1 MSKKIFDFCFV
12 LFGND
17 HSTPCVDD
25 GGQSTYELVCEHC
38 ASFAEVVS
46 ALSSDPWWLAT
57 PSGWPPHPKSP
68 TQFGVAIFSTTTII
82 FATEYT

>member
-1 MSKKIFDFCFV
+1 MMSKFFFDFCFV

-46 ALSSDPWWLAT
+46 ALDEAAMIRSYYASEFSSLLGGFD
-57 PSGWPPHPKSP
+57 G
-68 TQFGVAIFSTTTII
+68 
-82 FATEYT
+82 TEGK